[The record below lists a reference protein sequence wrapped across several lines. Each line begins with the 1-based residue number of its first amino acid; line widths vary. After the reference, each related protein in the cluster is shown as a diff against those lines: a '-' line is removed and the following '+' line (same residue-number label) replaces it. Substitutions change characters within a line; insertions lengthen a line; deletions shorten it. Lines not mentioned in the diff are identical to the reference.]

1 MIGRITGAVMRGL
14 LVAVMVATPALYLPG
29 YLTSSVEI
37 VVLVAILAFVLTFA
51 EYNSAFPSFIEF
63 RDAPP
68 LNRLRFV
75 ALMSMVTFLTLIIKH
90 QYEPTN
96 VTALFSGLGVL
107 TAHMVD
113 FPYSPVRLIVL
124 MLPDHS
130 SLDTINAVRLAAGL
144 AYVLSLTTILTFYF
158 SVRVRGWPTS
168 NGAFNVWINLP
179 LFDPTTGG
187 DVVARLQKDG
197 RANMVIGFL
206 LPFVIPALVKI
217 ASNFVNPF
225 PMENPHTLIWVVSAW
240 AFLPASMVM
249 RGMAMMRIAELIEE
263 KRRRA
268 YEDADTEAMQTA

>member
-1 MIGRITGAVMRGL
+1 MIGRITGAATRGL

-29 YLTSSVEI
+29 YLTGSVEI
-37 VVLVAILAFVLTFA
+37 VVLVAILGFVLTFA

-63 RDAPP
+63 RNAPP
-68 LNRLRFV
+68 LNRLKFV
-75 ALMSMVTFLTLIIKH
+75 ALMSMITFLTLIAKH

-96 VTALFSGLGVL
+96 VTALFSGLGLL

-113 FPYSPVRLIVL
+113 FPYSPVRLILL
-124 MLPDHS
+124 MLPDHT
-130 SLDTINAVRLAAGL
+130 SLETINAVRVAASL
-144 AYVLSLTTILTFYF
+144 AYVLSLTTILTFFF
-158 SVRVRGWPTS
+158 SIRVRGWPTG

-197 RANMVIGFL
+197 RANMIIGFL
-206 LPFVIPALVKI
+206 LPFVIPALIKVT
-217 ASNFVNPF
+217 SNFVNPF
-225 PMENPHTLIWVVSAW
+225 AMDNPHTMIWVVSAW

-249 RGMAMMRIAELIEE
+249 RGMAMLRIAELIEE

-268 YEDADTEAMQTA
+268 YADTDAETMQTA